1 MQRFLNEGP
10 TEAILGNGDEQQIA
24 KHPSRRERWKL
35 WLEPEPPDAS
45 ADHRQHQTDDRCRN
59 KYGPGDG
66 AQIRTRSR
74 PARQERIEQQAGAGL
89 VEVQIEGIWPGVG
102 GNPNGVEQDRVVK
115 TWDEMCPQC
124 KGEYRGKHVIY
135 GEGPLVPRG
144 QVKQSGQQ

>member
-35 WLEPEPPDAS
+35 WLDPEPPDAS

-89 VEVQIEGIWPGVG
+89 VEVQIEGIGRSVG
-102 GNPNGVEQDRVVK
+102 RNSDRVKQDRVVK
-115 TWDEMCPQC
+115 SWNAMCSQC
-124 KGEYRGKHVIY
+124 ECEYRGKRVILR
-135 GEGPLVPRG
+135 E
-144 QVKQSGQQ
+144 